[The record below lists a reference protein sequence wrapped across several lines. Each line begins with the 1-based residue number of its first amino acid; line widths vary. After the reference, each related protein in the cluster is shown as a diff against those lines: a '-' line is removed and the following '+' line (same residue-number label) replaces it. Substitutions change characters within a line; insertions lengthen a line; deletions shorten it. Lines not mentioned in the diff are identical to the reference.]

1 MPLIHHGIC
10 AWITSNNVNLLE
22 HSVTADYETNT
33 VSCFVAGVAGQKFTV
48 WWTNLDGSAGICTFI
63 TLDGCRVPGK
73 ILYGVGTACRSGA
86 RVTGNA
92 QRPFVFK
99 DQIEGLSSTDIS
111 PDAGIIT
118 LKVKRVRLEAPAP
131 VKDSRHLPSDALL
144 GKRKA
149 IGGFHVGFGEEE
161 PTEPRLPLTW
171 KLAPAEY
178 DAHSGSPPKTFV
190 TFIFRYRSQEHL
202 NSMTMTPSET
212 PVAQSA
218 EATEAHD
225 APARKKQKLRHSS
238 TFITSSYTSP
248 DQTQGIDPPQIP
260 LRSGTVATAN
270 ISDVPTPDNLTP
282 GVSSHVP
289 ITSIFSQQQSGVD
302 SYLSQSGGGEATP
315 SFPTGSGK
323 DMPLPFD
330 SAIISH
336 RVHQEMLTSLP
347 PNYREDPSYARFVEL
362 YHAPAESSSSQIQAS
377 TSCKSSR
384 TTARK
389 ASKSRAVSATN
400 PPATV
405 SQSQPESKRASSWTG
420 QPSFDSHPKAPCN
433 FQGFNR
439 DDSNTPPSA

>member
-1 MPLIHHGIC
+1 VNIILDRNQMLIYI
-10 AWITSNNVNLLE
+10 
-22 HSVTADYETNT
+22 Y
-33 VSCFVAGVAGQKFTV
+33 
-48 WWTNLDGSAGICTFI
+48 
-63 TLDGCRVPGK
+63 
-73 ILYGVGTACRSGA
+73 
-86 RVTGNA
+86 
-92 QRPFVFK
+92 
-99 DQIEGLSSTDIS
+99 
-111 PDAGIIT
+111 
-118 LKVKRVRLEAPAP
+118 
-131 VKDSRHLPSDALL
+131 
-144 GKRKA
+144 
-149 IGGFHVGFGEEE
+149 
-161 PTEPRLPLTW
+161 
-171 KLAPAEY
+171 LA
-178 DAHSGSPPKTFV
+178 
-190 TFIFRYRSQEHL
+190 EHL
-202 NSMTMTPSET
+202 NSMTMTVGQQISTLPSWQISLQPSET

-400 PPATV
+400 PPVCFHSLLCRTILNVKFSGNCFA
-405 SQSQPESKRASSWTG
+405 K
-420 QPSFDSHPKAPCN
+420 
-433 FQGFNR
+433 
-439 DDSNTPPSA
+439 SA